1 MAPEEELPI
10 IALFFSWALVAA
22 AFDPSILIDALD
34 DFQANAPTY
43 TDETA
48 LSIVINALCFLRS
61 QPMETSLQQTKW
73 KLFSPLYL
81 V

>member
-1 MAPEEELPI
+1 MAPGEALTI
-10 IALFFSWALVAA
+10 IALFFSRALVAA

-48 LSIVINALCFLRS
+48 
-61 QPMETSLQQTKW
+61 
-73 KLFSPLYL
+73 
-81 V
+81 